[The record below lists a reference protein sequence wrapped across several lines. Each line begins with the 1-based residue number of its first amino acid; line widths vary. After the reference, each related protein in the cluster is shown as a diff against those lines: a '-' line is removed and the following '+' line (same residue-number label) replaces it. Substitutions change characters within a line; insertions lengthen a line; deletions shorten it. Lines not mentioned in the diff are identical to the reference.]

1 LKKSKERA
9 KEVMTMFDGN
19 CFLSLPP
26 SFKTLPDFHIELLFV
41 KNFSKLGK
49 KQQQEGGRRK

>member
-1 LKKSKERA
+1 MEIVS
-9 KEVMTMFDGN
+9 
-19 CFLSLPP
+19 SLFPLP
-26 SFKTLPDFHIELLFV
+26 SKTLPDFHIELLFV